1 MLKAELSLHEVDFVR
16 THNLRFLMDLLADAG
31 HPLPDD
37 FADLDTLTPYGTL
50 FRYEDL
56 PDEIKID
63 RKALLRLVASLRSYV
78 EKRAAGPEE

>member
-1 MLKAELSLHEVDFVR
+1 MGWSLPR

-31 HPLPDD
+31 HPLPAD

-78 EKRAAGPEE
+78 EKQAANAEE